1 MEISRTAARIRRI
14 IREAGSA
21 SEAHSEL
28 MRAYRITGPAQRTEL
43 YGTIAAELIAY
54 MRIGQ
59 EMRGETGGSDRP
71 DEPQCVSREA

>member
-1 MEISRTAARIRRI
+1 
-14 IREAGSA
+14 
-21 SEAHSEL
+21 